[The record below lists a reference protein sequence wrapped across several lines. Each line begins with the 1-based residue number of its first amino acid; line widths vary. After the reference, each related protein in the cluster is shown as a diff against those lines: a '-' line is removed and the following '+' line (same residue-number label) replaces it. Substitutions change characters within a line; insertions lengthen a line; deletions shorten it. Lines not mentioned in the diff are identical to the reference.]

1 MISYFAQLLLAPLVL
16 QGPTLLRKMAKAAER
31 DGLEG
36 IGLTNKHGPP
46 STVVLMHREGLD
58 DADIQALSS
67 SLGVRV
73 LCLADIMN
81 SSKPV
86 SVGALP
92 SLTSDTLA
100 TIVYTSGTTGKRSTQ
115 KTSHQSEGSRSF
127 LNM

>member
-1 MISYFAQLLLAPLVL
+1 MISSFAQLLLSPLVL

-36 IGLTNKHGPP
+36 IGLSNKHGSP

-58 DADIQALSS
+58 DAGIQGLSS

-86 SVGALP
+86 SVDALP

-115 KTSHQSEGSRSF
+115 KTSHQSE
-127 LNM
+127 LYCKH